1 MCCNICTED
10 PIREPKINFPFPF
23 YATFRPKIFLLPLLN
38 NFDPIL
44 TWKTVDLTPVRKYH
58 EQVNM
63 KCPFALPFIANMSLF
78 SCFKRLNGMLHEND
92 LHREFESSMMLVIP
106 SEFKSLVQC
115 CAHKQSAVARGRLQ
129 VAERAGIKN
138 ATEDHGDKIILN
150 KQPTEHLADVGLDVD
165 VLEVV
170 ESVGVVEAERGVQ
183 PDGDPHPVTHP
194 GHLPHLGLLPAT
206 RAQLEM

>member
-10 PIREPKINFPFPF
+10 PIREPKINFSFPF

-44 TWKTVDLTPVRKYH
+44 TWKTLDLTPVRKYR

-63 KCPFALPFIANMSLF
+63 KRPFALRFIANMSLF

-92 LHREFESSMMLVIP
+92 LHREFKSSMMLVIP

-115 CAHKQSAVARGRLQ
+115 SAHKQSALASGTLLSTATPTQGR
-129 VAERAGIKN
+129 ASSGIKGRHKEPPLKTKLTN
-138 ATEDHGDKIILN
+138 ITSNPPSILL
-150 KQPTEHLADVGLDVD
+150 T
-165 VLEVV
+165 
-170 ESVGVVEAERGVQ
+170 
-183 PDGDPHPVTHP
+183 
-194 GHLPHLGLLPAT
+194 
-206 RAQLEM
+206 